1 MPDKR
6 AMEKNT
12 MNTLCKPFNRN
23 PAKQRFIP
31 RKGRPSQLGKYKV
44 LWDKIFLK
52 WGWADKPEKE
62 RENLRHSINEDLF
75 GAYRRP
81 GSFSNEDWTVMF
93 FALEIIERDGIL
105 VWSKE
110 MADYAREEGL
120 RRVYTWW
127 IDNAGLDIDGVEE
140 YGAPEYYIAAIAR
153 DRFGG
158 VADWRTLD
166 SYRLWQLF
174 ITIKN
179 RVKAA
184 QKRGASLW
192 ENSETEPESSDNCP
206 F

>member
-1 MPDKR
+1 M
-6 AMEKNT
+6 T
-12 MNTLCKPFNRN
+12 CKTIEEPRKA
-23 PAKQRFIP
+23 PARRFIAY
-31 RKGRPSQLGKYKV
+31 KKRPPQLAKYKII
-44 LWDKIFLK
+44 WGKIFQR
-52 WGWADKPEKE
+52 WGWADKPKKE
-62 RENLRHSINEDLF
+62 LEDLRHSINGDLY
-75 GAYRRP
+75 GRYTKP
-81 GSFSNEDWTVMF
+81 SLLTNEQWSVMF
-93 FALEIIERDGIL
+93 FALELLYNDGIL

-127 IDNAGLDIDGVEE
+127 IDHAGLDVEGLEE
-140 YGAPEYYIAAIAR
+140 YGAPEEYIAAIAR

-184 QKRGASLW
+184 QKRGVSLW
-192 ENSETEPESSDNCP
+192 HGSDAAPEISDNCP

>member
-1 MPDKR
+1 MTFKTI
-6 AMEKNT
+6 EK
-12 MNTLCKPFNRN
+12 
-23 PAKQRFIP
+23 P
-31 RKGRPSQLGKYKV
+31 RKAPIRRFATHKKRPPQLAKYKII
-44 LWDKIFLK
+44 WGKIFQR

-62 RENLRHSINEDLF
+62 KKDLRHSINEDLF
-75 GAYRRP
+75 GGYRRP

-93 FALEIIERDGIL
+93 FALEIIERDGML

-184 QKRGASLW
+184 QKRGVSLW
-192 ENSETEPESSDNCP
+192 HGSDAEPESSENCP